1 MKRKRLLHIHTLL
14 ADNWGLIAKLISL
27 DPQLECIYTLTA
39 SEMESLLKLSPQKAQ
54 RLYHYLHSTSSFS
67 IEEELRNQDI
77 FHITIWDKNYPVL
90 LKEITDPPFVLY
102 GKGNA
107 TLLNHTHMLA
117 IVGTRQPSTNGIN
130 SLHYILRNL
139 LREDWVTVSGLAYG
153 IDINAHITT
162 LEQGRSTIAVL
173 GGGLSHIYP
182 LANYKALQKWNQNLL
197 LLSEYPP
204 SYTPQKWYFPKRNRI
219 ISGLS
224 RGVLIVEAQERS
236 GSLIT
241 ADCALDQNREV
252 FALPGPIHLSSTVG
266 SNRLIQQG
274 AKLVVN
280 SADIVE
286 ELTRN

>member
-27 DPQLECIYTLTA
+27 DPQLECIYTITA

-54 RLYHYLHSTSSFS
+54 RIYHYLHSTSSIS
-67 IEEELRNQDI
+67 IEKELRKQEI
-77 FHITIWDKNYPVL
+77 SYITIWDENYPKL

-107 TLLNHTHMLA
+107 FLLHHTHMLA
-117 IVGTRQPSTNGIN
+117 IVGTRRPSTNGIN

-139 LREDWVTVSGLAYG
+139 LREDWVIVSGLAYG
-153 IDINAHITT
+153 IDINAHLTT

-182 LANYKALQKWNQNLL
+182 LANYKALQKWTQNLL
-197 LLSEYPP
+197 LISEYPP
-204 SYTPQKWYFPKRNRI
+204 SYVPQKWYFPKRNRI

-224 RGVLIVEAQERS
+224 QGVLIVEAQERS